1 MESLQT
7 NLCMLLARVPV
18 QKYAGA
24 CTLLEAPKSGGDSR
38 KARAVAWGTAPHFNR
53 GSPRRGS
60 WSQGRGLKKSQRGWQ
75 GVLVTVPGSER
86 GFLCGQRRD
95 QKNFGEGAC
104 GALRGSRRLAAS
116 A

>member
-1 MESLQT
+1 MESPQN
-7 NLCMLLARVPV
+7 NLCTLLARVPV

-24 CTLLEAPKSGGDSR
+24 CALLEAPKSGGDSC
-38 KARAVAWGTAPHFNR
+38 KARAVAWGTAAHFNR

-60 WSQGRGLKKSQRGWQ
+60 RSQGRGPKKSQRGWQ
-75 GVLVTVPGSER
+75 GVLLTVPGSER

-95 QKNFGEGAC
+95 QKNFGEGAR
-104 GALRGSRRLAAS
+104 GGLRGSHRLAGS